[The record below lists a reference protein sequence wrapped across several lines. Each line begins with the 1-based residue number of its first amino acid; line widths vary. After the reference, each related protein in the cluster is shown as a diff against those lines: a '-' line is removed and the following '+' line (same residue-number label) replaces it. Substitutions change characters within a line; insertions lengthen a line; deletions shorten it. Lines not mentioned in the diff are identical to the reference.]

1 MRDDLT
7 TMLSLSVQT
16 DTDPHAAD
24 PQWRLARWSA
34 EFLDTQ
40 TETRYRQHA
49 KHFMARQLVVSLC
62 TWLALMTVFVVP
74 DFVSMG
80 WSARFGGMLA
90 MRVVVG
96 LCVLALLRAVLRDP
110 MVATRGLGATG
121 LLGVGLA
128 GYLAVF
134 LLRPEIAIWT
144 YALTPLILIMLFVF
158 MPNRLLYALGVAVA
172 AAISISVMVGYSH
185 GWQPHE
191 QLILLLVLTLPIFT
205 GYITARRMQILQRR
219 QYAQIMATRRANAM
233 LQQEAAQRAAL
244 EETLRIQAS
253 VDPLTGLNNRREYEK
268 LFQHEMARARRERTP
283 LSLAM
288 VDLDHFKRINDE
300 HGHAAGDA
308 VLKATA
314 QLLREQLRS
323 ADIAG
328 RLGGEEFT
336 VLMPNTSLHACAA
349 VMQRMLQALQ
359 TLRIP
364 FGECSLQLTATVGVA
379 QWHGGEENPDALMQ
393 RADAALYSGKKT
405 GRNRVMTA
413 LATGEVLVFSPSS
426 QAQAT

>member
-121 LLGVGLA
+121 LLGAGLA

-158 MPNRLLYALGVAVA
+158 MPNRLLYALSVAVA
-172 AAISISVMVGYSH
+172 AAVMVGYSH

-323 ADIAG
+323 VDIAG

-379 QWHGGEENPDALMQ
+379 QWHGGEENPTL
-393 RADAALYSGKKT
+393 
-405 GRNRVMTA
+405 
-413 LATGEVLVFSPSS
+413 
-426 QAQAT
+426 